1 MDCTNEIFLLL
12 FRHLAAIERKKEI
25 RLELVAELIQYE
37 SVAKVLG
44 TNPSRAYEGES
55 DSRLGYER
63 TRWEDFSGC

>member
-1 MDCTNEIFLLL
+1 MKI
-12 FRHLAAIERKKEI
+12 
-25 RLELVAELIQYE
+25 ELVAELIHTE